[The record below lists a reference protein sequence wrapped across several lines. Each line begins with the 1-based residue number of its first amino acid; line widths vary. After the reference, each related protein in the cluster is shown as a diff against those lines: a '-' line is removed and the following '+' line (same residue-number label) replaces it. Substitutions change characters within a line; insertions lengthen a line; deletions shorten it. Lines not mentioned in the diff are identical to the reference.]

1 MSETMKIEGKTF
13 YFVGYKE
20 DRQLFQKRVDAT
32 DKLKE
37 ILKDSGIAPAD
48 VRLQEIS
55 LEGDKWIITQVP
67 WMDIALELIRQ

>member
-1 MSETMKIEGKTF
+1 MKIEGKTF

-55 LEGDKWIITQVP
+55 LEGDKWTITQVP